1 MTTAILLEDDIALAG
16 ELVLGVLEPAEAA
29 TAQARAATDAAF
41 AAEVARWEESLQPM
55 LAGKDV
61 VPPDTVWTKVS
72 SAISSAPVQ
81 DNSKG
86 RVRFWQGL
94 SALST
99 AAALVLAYQVAFAPP
114 PPAMDIDSSKLIAA
128 LGSDTGRASMTAS
141 YDPITGKLTLM
152 PVSMDTGQ
160 LYPELWIIPEGG
172 TARSLGIV
180 ARDKPSQFTVAAD
193 LGALI
198 DNGATLAI
206 TPEPQGGAPGGKAT
220 GPVIA
225 SGTIQSL

>member
-1 MTTAILLEDDIALAG
+1 
-16 ELVLGVLEPAEAA
+16 VQAA
-29 TAQARAATDAAF
+29 TSAAPA
-41 AAEVARWEESLQPM
+41 
-55 LAGKDV
+55 
-61 VPPDTVWTKVS
+61 
-72 SAISSAPVQ
+72 Q

-114 PPAMDIDSSKLIAA
+114 PPLAIDSSKLIAA
-128 LGSDTGRASMTAS
+128 LGSETGRASMTAS

-152 PVSMDTGQ
+152 PVSMDTGR

-172 TARSLGIV
+172 KARSLGVV
-180 ARDKPSQFTVAAD
+180 ARDKPSQFTVAPD

-198 DNGATLAI
+198 DDGATLAI
-206 TPEPQGGAPGGKAT
+206 TPEPRGGAPNGTAT